1 MKKGKNRL
9 LCIAITIIGIAV
21 IIAMVFLI
29 GACGKANNVVV
40 EPPMEDTEEI
50 SSTEEIK
57 SAKEE
62 EKEQWEK
69 EYDLP
74 VDEQEEK
81 EAVNDCKKIMEL
93 IFEIYKDADKGNAYN
108 VVLNDETIQEMQQKL
123 METGCPIYTLIPY
136 PNMENY
142 ENVDR
147 FLEECMD
154 GKSGS
159 VVIYE
164 IYEDGAIGRM
174 KYIFDGTEMYVVSA
188 RSIWNEAGK
197 SGISYISYTRIKE
210 WNYTEKGCF

>member
-1 MKKGKNRL
+1 MEVNMKKGKNRL
-9 LCIAITIIGIAV
+9 RWIAITIIGIAV
-21 IIAMVFLI
+21 ITAMVFLI
-29 GACGKANNVVV
+29 GACGK
-40 EPPMEDTEEI
+40 
-50 SSTEEIK
+50 STEETK

-62 EKEQWEK
+62 
-69 EYDLP
+69 
-74 VDEQEEK
+74 K
-81 EAVNDCKKIMEL
+81 EAANDCKKMMEL
-93 IFEIYKDADKGNAYN
+93 IFEIYRDADKGTAYN
-108 VVLNDETIQEMQQKL
+108 VVLNDETILKMQKKL
-123 METGCPIYTLIPY
+123 VETGYPIYTLIPY
-136 PNMENY
+136 PNMGNY

-154 GKSGS
+154 GKRGS